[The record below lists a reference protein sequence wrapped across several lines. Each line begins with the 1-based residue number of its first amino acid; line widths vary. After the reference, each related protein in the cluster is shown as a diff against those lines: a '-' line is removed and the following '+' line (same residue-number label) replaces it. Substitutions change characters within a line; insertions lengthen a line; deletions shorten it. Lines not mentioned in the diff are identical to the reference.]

1 MNQLHLFLPCAAGV
15 ESYLAEEVRRI
26 TGVGDDD
33 IRAFRAG
40 VMVRT
45 SWRDVL
51 QLNLHSRLAQRVLV
65 ELSHTQYRQEEDHHG
80 AASVDQF
87 GQRKQPNRCR
97 KATKCI
103 AKQSYKGGHRGV
115 SSILC
120 HNLLPIRLMNSFLRL
135 SPC

>member
-65 ELSHTQYRQEEDHHG
+65 ELSHTQYRQEEDLYR
-80 AASVDQF
+80 AAGEVAWELWF
-87 GQRKQPNRCR
+87 TPKE
-97 KATKCI
+97 
-103 AKQSYKGGHRGV
+103 
-115 SSILC
+115 
-120 HNLLPIRLMNSFLRL
+120 L
-135 SPC
+135 SLIHI